1 MIKQLREA
9 FDSLHEYYNIRSNV
23 NYNTLST
30 ICLDEDRPTEK
41 CLIDIISRKRVY
53 VGSLK
58 CFHEEY
64 LLPSFMGTYLSVYSM
79 LRIGTLLRLGE
90 LLHMTVY
97 SPEGNTCRKY
107 KMI

>member
-41 CLIDIISRKRVY
+41 CLIDIRKRVY